1 MASFAAA
8 EPMPFPRQLS
18 SPIKIPYS
26 HFFVLLVDV
35 AQINRADVRAAL
47 VVNDDELRYVA
58 GLNAVVKPVE
68 VSLLGERSSVY
79 KVFVNRGGVAPSYDI
94 GGVSSVIGLIVT
106 LLFIN

>member
-1 MASFAAA
+1 M
-8 EPMPFPRQLS
+8 
-18 SPIKIPYS
+18 
-26 HFFVLLVDV
+26 LLVDV

-94 GGVSSVIGLIVT
+94 GGVSLGHRSDSYVVVHKLTLIEFVYSVDYVLNFVV
-106 LLFIN
+106 L